1 MTELQAY
8 ETLCQYLLSKKGS
21 SKDMPFGFDVL
32 TFRVMQKMF
41 ALMAWQEEPI
51 SLSLKCDPA
60 QAVMLCHT
68 YPAIKPGYHLNKK
81 HWITVTCDGSLDDAL
96 LADLIDQSYALVAAG
111 LSKEQ
116 KSHLAQIED

>member
-1 MTELQAY
+1 MGNLQTY
-8 ETLCQYLLSKKGS
+8 EALCDYLLSKKGS
-21 SKDMPFGFDVL
+21 SKDMPFGMDVL

-68 YPAIKPGYHLNKK
+68 YPAIRPGYHLNKK
-81 HWITVTCDGSLDDAL
+81 HWITVTCNGSLEDAL
-96 LADLIDQSYALVAAG
+96 LAELMTKVMPWWRLGSAKNRKLT
-111 LSKEQ
+111 
-116 KSHLAQIED
+116 

>member
-1 MTELQAY
+1 MTELQTY

-81 HWITVTCDGSLDDAL
+81 HWITVTCNGSLEDAL
-96 LADLIDQSYALVAAG
+96 LAELIDLSYALVAAG

-116 KSHLAQIED
+116 KAYLAQIED